1 MKRLSLFFAALMAA
15 TLSFA
20 ATKTLTL
27 DFTSNTWGLPTDY
40 ATKNAT
46 FTDEVTGCSI
56 SFSGM
61 TDSKGYKFNSY
72 GGASTLL
79 FGKVAGATLT
89 FNSFDKLVTN
99 VELIG
104 ASGGS
109 GSVTW
114 KFLVG
119 TTELN
124 SYTGCKETYSIPV
137 PVAQQSTTNS
147 YSIVLTNGNN
157 AQFTKVIFTYE
168 EASSEPNISCND
180 IKFGTVNV
188 ADENSQEVTV
198 TGENLTD
205 AIVATLQEGKAF
217 TVTGT
222 LTAEGGTL
230 TVAVTAAEAGAY
242 KDTLILTSGSVVK
255 KAEIT
260 ANVIKLV
267 GNGTKESP
275 YTVADVIALNNSQSE
290 ATWVKGYIVGTLN
303 NKTNKIETPYI
314 NSMVAIA
321 DTKELTTD
329 SIFIPVA
336 LPDGEIR
343 TAVNLVDHAENLGL
357 LLTINGKLVAYYGMP
372 GVKEPTDY
380 TLGGSTA
387 IENLSTKVV
396 VEKVVRNGQLV
407 IIRGKKAYN
416 MTGQVV
422 E

>member
-1 MKRLSLFFAALMAA
+1 MKKLSFLFAALLGV

-72 GGASTLL
+72 NGASTLL

-99 VELIG
+99 VEIIG

-109 GSVTW
+109 GNVAW

-147 YSIVLTNGNN
+147 YSIVLTNSNN

-168 EASSEPNISCND
+168 EASTEPNISCND
-180 IKFGTVNV
+180 VKFGKVN
-188 ADENSQEVTV
+188 AEDNNSQEVTV
-198 TGENLTD
+198 RGENLTE
-205 AIVATLQEGKAF
+205 AIVATLQEGSHFSA
-217 TVTGT
+217 TGT

-230 TVAVTAAEAGAY
+230 TIAVTATEAGAY
-242 KDTLILTSGSVVK
+242 KDTIILTSGTIVK

-260 ANVIKLV
+260 ADVIKLV
-267 GNGTKESP
+267 GNGTEESP

-290 ATWVKGYIVGTLN
+290 AAWVKGYIVGTLN
-303 NKTNKIETPYI
+303 YKNNRIETPYI

-336 LPDGEIR
+336 LPDGAIR
-343 TAVNLVDHAENLGL
+343 TAVNLVDNAENLGV
-357 LLTINGKLVAYYGMP
+357 LLTVKGNLKAYFSMP
-372 GVKEPTDY
+372 GVKDPTEY
-380 TLGGSTA
+380 KLGESTGIDNISETVA
-387 IENLSTKVV
+387 VKKII
-396 VEKVVRNGQLV
+396 RNGQLF
-407 IIRGKKAYN
+407 IIHNNKIYN
-416 MTGQVV
+416 VMGQEV

>member
-1 MKRLSLFFAALMAA
+1 MKKLSFLFAALLTAM
-15 TLSFA
+15 LSFA

-40 ATKNAT
+40 KTADST

-61 TDSKGYKFNSY
+61 TETKGYKFNSY
-72 GGASTLL
+72 GGSSAVL
-79 FGKVAGATLT
+79 FGKASGATLT

-99 VELIG
+99 VELLG
-104 ASGGS
+104 ATNGS
-109 GSVTW
+109 GNVGW
-114 KFLVG
+114 KFCVG

-124 SYTGCKETYSIPV
+124 SYTGCKETYSIPI
-137 PVAQQSTTNS
+137 PAEQQATTNS
-147 YSIVLTNGNN
+147 YSIVLKDANN
-157 AQFTKVIFTYE
+157 AQFTKAIFTYE

-180 IKFGTVNV
+180 IKFGQVN
-188 ADENSQEVTV
+188 ADENNSQEVV
-198 TGENLTD
+198 VRGENLTEV
-205 AIVATLQEGKAF
+205 IVATLKEGSHFSA
-217 TVTGT
+217 TGT

-230 TVAVTAAEAGAY
+230 TIAVTATEAGAF

-267 GNGTKESP
+267 GNGTEESP

-290 ATWVKGYIVGTLN
+290 AAWVKGYIVGTVNYKN
-303 NKTNKIETPYI
+303 NRVETPYI
-314 NSMVAIA
+314 NTMVALA

-343 TAVNLVDHAENLGL
+343 TAVNLEDNAENLGM
-357 LLTINGKLVAYYGMP
+357 LLTVKGNLVAYFSMP
-372 GVKEPTDY
+372 GVKNPTAY
-380 TLGGSTA
+380 KLGDSTGVNNISEA
-387 IENLSTKVV
+387 VAVKKVI
-396 VEKVVRNGQLV
+396 RNGQLFIV
-407 IIRGKKAYN
+407 HDNKIYN
-416 MTGQVV
+416 VMGQEV

>member
-1 MKRLSLFFAALMAA
+1 MKKLSFLFAALLGV

-72 GGASTLL
+72 DGASTLL

-99 VELIG
+99 VEIIG

-109 GSVTW
+109 GSVAW

-147 YSIVLTNGNN
+147 YSIVLTNSNN

-168 EASSEPNISCND
+168 EASTEPNISCND
-180 IKFGTVNV
+180 VKFGKVN
-188 ADENSQEVTV
+188 AEDNNSQEVTV
-198 TGENLTD
+198 RGENLTE
-205 AIVATLQEGKAF
+205 AIVATLQEGSHFSA
-217 TVTGT
+217 TGT

-230 TVAVTAAEAGAY
+230 TIAVTATEAGAY
-242 KDTLILTSGSVVK
+242 KDTIILTSGTIVK

-260 ANVIKLV
+260 ADVIKLV
-267 GNGTKESP
+267 GNGTEESP

-290 ATWVKGYIVGTLN
+290 AAWVKGYIVGTLN
-303 NKTNKIETPYI
+303 YKNNRIETPYI

-336 LPDGEIR
+336 LPDGAIR
-343 TAVNLVDHAENLGL
+343 TAVNLVDNAENLGV
-357 LLTINGKLVAYYGMP
+357 LLTVKGNLKAYFSMP
-372 GVKEPTDY
+372 GVKDPTEY
-380 TLGGSTA
+380 KLGESTGIGNISETVA
-387 IENLSTKVV
+387 VKKII
-396 VEKVVRNGQLV
+396 RNGQLF
-407 IIRGKKAYN
+407 IIHNNKIYN
-416 MTGQVV
+416 VMGQEV